1 MLFNFQSERIL
12 NETFYENIKLLSE
25 TDEEAQAFQEALATF
40 QEKVISIYRSFGE
53 WGVGF
58 AFT

>member
-12 NETFYENIKLLSE
+12 NETFYENVKLLSE
-25 TDEEAQAFQEALATF
+25 TDKEAQAFQEALATF

-53 WGVGF
+53 WGIGF
-58 AFT
+58 VFT